1 MQFDYTQEDL
11 QKQEKSRK
19 AMAKQKMKTY
29 RLSRLYALAGL
40 EKKAQDVASCGN
52 YMEMGKTAGGRIF
65 LAHACFCH
73 DRLCPLCSSRKAVN
87 MARELSYILDDVEVD
102 HPNVRYVFLT
112 LTMRNCSGN
121 ELPERLKLLTKAWWK
136 LYHHRD
142 FERAVNG
149 WFRSIEIT
157 RKMKNPPELKYHPHI
172 HAVLA
177 VLPEY
182 FDKKSTLYLNQQWWI
197 EHWQRA
203 LGADYAPTVDIRRAY
218 MKPEKRAYY
227 EAMGKSS
234 EYGAAVEAAKYPV
247 KDSDYINSRLP
258 EAEAVQVVMEYAA
271 ATRGRRFTAFGG
283 WLKESARKLK
293 LERDSDSDEDLTDF
307 GDREIRDDICTMIFR
322 YSWNFGARDYIL
334 EEVKPSPEM
343 MRIREADAR
352 REAQDLLGEQLP
364 PEQME
369 IPDMGEKRKITHWDV
384 EKAGWKK

>member
-1 MQFDYTQEDL
+1 MQLDYTQEDL
-11 QKQEKSRK
+11 QKQEKYRK

-29 RLSRLYALAGL
+29 RLSKLYALAGL
-40 EKKAQDVASCGN
+40 EKKAQDVASCGT
-52 YMEMGKTAGGRIF
+52 YMEMGKTAGGRTF

-87 MARELSYILDDVEVD
+87 MARELSYILDDVEAE
-102 HPNVRYVFLT
+102 HPEVRYVFLT
-112 LTMRNCSGN
+112 LTMRNCSGD
-121 ELPERLKLLTKAWWK
+121 ELPDRLKLLTKAWNKLWK
-136 LYHHRD
+136 HRD

-177 VLPEY
+177 VSPEY
-182 FDKKSTLYLNQQWWI
+182 FDKTSRLYLPHDWWV
-197 EHWQRA
+197 EHWGKA
-203 LGADYAPTVDIRRAY
+203 LGVDYAPTVDIRKAY

-258 EAEAVQVVMEYAA
+258 EAEAVQVVMEYAG

-293 LERDSDSDEDLTDF
+293 LERDSDSDENLTDF
-307 GDREIRDDICTMIFR
+307 GDREIRSDICTMIFR

-343 MRIREADAR
+343 VAIREADAR
-352 REAQDLLGEQLP
+352 REEAELKVEPQKPEQL
-364 PEQME
+364 EL
-369 IPDMGEKRKITHWDV
+369 DGMGDVKESKHW
-384 EKAGWKK
+384 EAIR